1 MENIETEYMPLSYL
15 RPNPKNPRKINEE
28 SLIRLMNSI
37 QENPDFFEAR
47 PIVASRQDDG
57 YLLILGGHQRYLAAM
72 KLGLDEVPV
81 TVMDNLTE
89 DREDE
94 ILLLDNHS
102 AGSYDTEKLKKLQ
115 PQLLDKLG
123 IKAPIEKPKG
133 PKLGSGKFVK
143 VSFSEEEFEA
153 MGGQLPSSDELKQYY
168 LMFREED

>member
-1 MENIETEYMPLSYL
+1 MENIHTEYMPLSYL
-15 RPNPKNPRKINEE
+15 KPNEKNPRKINEE
-28 SLIRLMNSI
+28 SLVRLMNSI

-102 AGSYDTEKLKKLQ
+102 SGSYDTEKLKKLQ

-123 IKAPIEKPKG
+123 IKAPMEKPKA
-133 PKLGSGKFVK
+133 PKLGGKMVK
-143 VSFSEEEFEA
+143 VMFSDEEFEA
-153 MGGQLPSSDELKQYY
+153 IGGQLPSSDELKQYY
-168 LMFREED
+168 LMFREEG

>member
-1 MENIETEYMPLSYL
+1 MENIHTEYMPLSYL

-37 QENPDFFEAR
+37 KEHPDFFEAR

-94 ILLLDNHS
+94 LLLLDNAS

-115 PQLLDKLG
+115 PQLLDKIG
-123 IKAPIEKPKG
+123 IKTSLEKPKG
-133 PKLGSGKFVK
+133 PKLGAGKMVK
-143 VSFSEEEFEA
+143 VVFSDEEFETL
-153 MGGQLPSSDELKQYY
+153 GGQLPSSDELKQYY
-168 LMFREED
+168 LMFREEG

>member
-1 MENIETEYMPLSYL
+1 MANLNSQYVPLSYL

-28 SLIRLMNSI
+28 SLVRLMNSI
-37 QENPDFFEAR
+37 KENPDYFEVR
-47 PIVASRQDDG
+47 PIVASRQEDG

-81 TVMDNLTE
+81 SIMDDLSP

-102 AGSYDTEKLKKLQ
+102 AGTYDSEKLKKLQ

-123 IKAPIEKPKG
+123 IKVPFEKPKS
-133 PKLGSGKFVK
+133 LGAAGKFVK
-143 VSFSEEEFEA
+143 VPFSEEEFEA
-153 MGGQLPSSDELKQYY
+153 LGGDLPSAEELKQYY
-168 LMFREED
+168 LMFRED

>member
-15 RPNPKNPRKINEE
+15 KVNPKNPRKINEE

-102 AGSYDTEKLKKLQ
+102 SGSYDTEKLKKLQ
-115 PQLLDKLG
+115 PQLLDKIG
-123 IKAPIEKPKG
+123 IKAPLEKPKS
-133 PKLGSGKFVK
+133 PKLGGKMVK
-143 VSFSEEEFEA
+143 VMFSDEEFEA
-153 MGGQLPSSDELKQYY
+153 LGGQLPSSDELKQYF
-168 LMFREED
+168 LMFRKEE